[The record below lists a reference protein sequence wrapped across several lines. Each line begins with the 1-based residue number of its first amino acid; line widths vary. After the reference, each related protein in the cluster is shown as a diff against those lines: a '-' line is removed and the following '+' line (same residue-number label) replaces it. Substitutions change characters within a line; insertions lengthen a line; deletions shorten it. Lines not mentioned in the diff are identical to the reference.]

1 MILFVGSNMKWM
13 MKINLCLIPLEKLD
27 KKYTHGILN
36 QNMAQK
42 VLWRVNNCLFLRH
55 WMGEGDDSKKNEY
68 GQNSKEPG
76 KDMRAPILVSYVI
89 DGETQLNY
97 FWGHPI
103 YYISDINFVLMTNV
117 HENGENHYA

>member
-1 MILFVGSNMKWM
+1 MILFVGSNMKWT

-55 WMGEGDDSKKNEY
+55 WMGEGDDSEKN
-68 GQNSKEPG
+68 
-76 KDMRAPILVSYVI
+76 
-89 DGETQLNY
+89 
-97 FWGHPI
+97 
-103 YYISDINFVLMTNV
+103 
-117 HENGENHYA
+117 